1 MIRLFILILL
11 QGILVVGAE
20 CFLKVALAKIGEFSW
35 TWAFF
40 KGALSTWQL
49 WLAGIT
55 AILGVV
61 EWMAVLKRY
70 DLSLAY
76 PLTAISF
83 ILSLLAGTWIFHEA
97 IPATRWIGVVLIMA
111 GVYFVAR

>member
-11 QGILVVGAE
+11 QGLLVVSSE
-20 CFLKVALAKIGEFSW
+20 CFLKVALSKIGDFSW
-35 TWAFF
+35 SWAFF
-40 KGALSTWQL
+40 KVALSTWQL
-49 WLAGIT
+49 WLAGLT
-55 AILGVV
+55 AIVGVL

-83 ILSLLAGTWIFHEA
+83 LLSLFAGALIFHEA
-97 IPATRWIGVVLIMA
+97 VPATRWIGVVLIMA

>member
-11 QGILVVGAE
+11 QGLLVVGSE
-20 CFLKVALAKIGEFSW
+20 CFLKVALEKIGEFSW

-49 WLAGIT
+49 WVAGLT
-55 AILGVV
+55 AIVGVL

-83 ILSLLAGTWIFHEA
+83 LLSLFAGALIFHEA
-97 IPATRWIGVVLIMA
+97 VPATRWIGVVLIMV

>member
-11 QGILVVGAE
+11 QGLLVVGSE
-20 CFLKVALAKIGEFSW
+20 CFLKVALEKIGEFTW
-35 TWAFF
+35 TWASI
-40 KGALSTWQL
+40 KVALSTWQL
-49 WLAGIT
+49 YVAGLMAIT
-55 AILGVV
+55 GVL

-83 ILSLLAGTWIFHEA
+83 VLSLFAGSLIFHEA
-97 IPATRWIGVVLIMA
+97 IPATRWIGVVLVMV
-111 GVYFVAR
+111 GVYFIAR

>member
-11 QGILVVGAE
+11 QGLLVVGSE
-20 CFLKVALAKIGEFSW
+20 CFLKVALEKIGEFSW

-40 KGALSTWQL
+40 KVALSTWQL
-49 WLAGIT
+49 YVAGLT
-55 AILGVV
+55 AIVGVL

-83 ILSLLAGTWIFHEA
+83 ILSLLAGAWIFHEP

>member
-11 QGILVVGAE
+11 QGMLVIGSE
-20 CFLKVALAKIGEFSW
+20 CFLKVALEKIGEFSW

-40 KGALSTWQL
+40 KVALSTWQL
-49 WLAGIT
+49 YAAGLT
-55 AILGVV
+55 AIVGVL

-83 ILSLLAGTWIFHEA
+83 ILSLLAGACIFHEP